1 MASSLSNLVCNL
13 AEGKNRHSD
22 KKCKT
27 FGIKSKECDSYLEY
41 TNVKDDL
48 IVCKCLSCNRDY
60 QKKFDENLRKKFADT
75 IKFSNRAVNKFI
87 LLM

>member
-13 AEGKNRHSD
+13 AEGKNRHSN

-27 FGIKSKECDSYLEY
+27 FGIKSKEDSYLEY

-48 IVCKCLSCNRDY
+48 IVYKYLSSNRNH